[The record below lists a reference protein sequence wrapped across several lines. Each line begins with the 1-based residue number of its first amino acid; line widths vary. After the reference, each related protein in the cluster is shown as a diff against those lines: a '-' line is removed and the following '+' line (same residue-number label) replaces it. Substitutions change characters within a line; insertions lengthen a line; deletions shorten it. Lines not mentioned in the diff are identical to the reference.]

1 VQEEKN
7 LFTKE
12 NKGMLIHQIDEEVS
26 LRLFITDD
34 AEEFYNLTI
43 SSKAYLKEWLG
54 WLDYIES
61 VEDTAEN
68 IKARLIAFAESG
80 GYPKSFAIIYKGKI
94 AGTIGFNDV
103 NKTNK
108 IGIVGYWLGE
118 KFQGKGI
125 MTRAFKALIDYGF
138 KELGLNRI
146 EVSVATENK
155 KSRALP
161 ERFGFTEEGKLRQA
175 EWLYDH
181 YVDHVIYGLLAG
193 EWK

>member
-1 VQEEKN
+1 
-7 LFTKE
+7 
-12 NKGMLIHQIDEEVS
+12 MLLHKIDEEVS
-26 LRLFITDD
+26 LRMLNESD

-54 WLDYIES
+54 WLEYIES
-61 VEDTAEN
+61 IEDTTQN
-68 IKARLIAFAESG
+68 IRARLKAFAENG
-80 GYPKSFAIIYKGKI
+80 GYPKSFGIIYKGDI
-94 AGTIGFNDV
+94 AGTIGFNDI
-103 NKTNK
+103 NKSNK
-108 IGIVGYWLGE
+108 IGVVGYWLGE

-125 MTRAFKALIDYGF
+125 MSRAFKAIIDYGF
-138 KELGLNRI
+138 KDLELNRI
-146 EVSVATENK
+146 EVSVATENI

-181 YVDHVIYGLLAG
+181 YVDHVIYGLLAE

>member
-1 VQEEKN
+1 
-7 LFTKE
+7 L
-12 NKGMLIHQIDEEVS
+12 LIHKIDKDIS
-26 LRLFITDD
+26 LRLFNEGD

-43 SSKAYLKEWLG
+43 SSKPYLKEWLG

-68 IKARLIAFAESG
+68 IKGRLKAFVENG
-80 GYPKSFAIIYKGKI
+80 GHPKSFAIIYKGDI
-94 AGTIGFNDV
+94 AGTIGFNDI

-108 IGIVGYWLGE
+108 IGVVGYWLGE

-125 MTRAFKALIDYGF
+125 MTRAFETLINYGF

-146 EVSVATENK
+146 EVSVATENH

-161 ERFGFTEEGKLRQA
+161 ERLGFTEEGKLRQA

-181 YVDHVIYGLLAG
+181 YVDHVIYGLLA
-193 EWK
+193 EDWKSN

>member
-1 VQEEKN
+1 
-7 LFTKE
+7 
-12 NKGMLIHQIDEEVS
+12 MLMHKIDEEVS
-26 LRLFITDD
+26 LRMFNEGD

-43 SSKAYLKEWLG
+43 SSKAYLKKWLG

-61 VEDTAEN
+61 VEDTTQN
-68 IKARLIAFAESG
+68 IKARLKAFAENG

-94 AGTIGFNDV
+94 AGTIGFNDI

-108 IGIVGYWLGE
+108 IGYIGYWLGE
-118 KFQGKGI
+118 TFQGKGI
-125 MTRAFKALIDYGF
+125 MTRAFKDIIDYGF

-146 EVSVATENK
+146 EVTAAVENK
-155 KSRALP
+155 KSRAIP
-161 ERFGFTEEGKLRQA
+161 EQFGFVEEGTLRQV

-181 YVDHVIYGLLAG
+181 FVDHVIYGLLAE

>member
-1 VQEEKN
+1 
-7 LFTKE
+7 LFIYK
-12 NKGMLIHQIDEEVS
+12 IDEEVS
-26 LRLFITDD
+26 LRMFNVDD

-68 IKARLIAFAESG
+68 IKARLKVFAENG
-80 GYPKSFAIIYKGKI
+80 GYPKSFAIIYNGEI
-94 AGTIGFNDV
+94 AGTIGFNDI

-125 MTRAFKALIDYGF
+125 MTRSFKVLIDYGF

-146 EVSVATENK
+146 EVSVAVENN
-155 KSRALP
+155 KSRTLP
-161 ERFGFTEEGKLRQA
+161 ERLGFTEEGKLRQA

-181 YVDHVIYGLLAG
+181 YVDHVIYGLLAE

>member
-1 VQEEKN
+1 
-7 LFTKE
+7 
-12 NKGMLIHQIDEEVS
+12 MLIHKIDEEIS
-26 LRLFITDD
+26 LRMFNEGDS
-34 AEEFYNLTI
+34 EEFYDLII
-43 SSKAYLKEWLG
+43 SSKTYLKEWLG

-61 VEDTAEN
+61 VEDTAQN
-68 IKARLIAFAESG
+68 IKARLKAFAENG
-80 GYPKSFAIIYKGKI
+80 GYPQSFAIIYKGDI
-94 AGTIGFNDV
+94 AGTTGFNDI

-125 MTRAFKALIDYGF
+125 MTKAFKTLIDYGF

-146 EVSVATENK
+146 EVSVAVENK

-161 ERFGFTEEGKLRQA
+161 EGFGFVEEGKVRQA
-175 EWLYDH
+175 ERLYDH
-181 YVDHVIYGLLAG
+181 YVDHVIYGLLAT